1 MSGLEN
7 ANRTAIVAV
16 GGASTIIGVDQ
27 IQTWLGITLLVVQ
40 LVLVLGGLGIKIY
53 KSVKAKRE
61 DKFSEA
67 IAEAQGEIDG
77 LKQELEE
84 LRNRRN
90 NGVR

>member
-7 ANRTAIVAV
+7 ANKTAIVAV

-27 IQTWLGITLLVVQ
+27 IQTWLGITLLGVQ
-40 LVLVLGGLGIKIY
+40 LVLVLAGLGIKLY
-53 KSVKAKRE
+53 KYIKAKKD
-61 DKFSEA
+61 DKVAEA

-90 NGVR
+90 GVR